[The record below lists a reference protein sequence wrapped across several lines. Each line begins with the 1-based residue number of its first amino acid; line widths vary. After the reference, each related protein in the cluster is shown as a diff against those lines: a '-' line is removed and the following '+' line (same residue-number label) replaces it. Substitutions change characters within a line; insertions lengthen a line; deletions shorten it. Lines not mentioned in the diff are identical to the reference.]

1 MTACPTGGISLKP
14 HEQMSASLP
23 LYLILSLS
31 GGCMDAY
38 SYLFRDHVFANA
50 QTGNMLLF
58 GVYLAQGDYP
68 DALKYLW
75 PILAFAVGIVLSD
88 LIRGILKQ
96 PRLHWRQ
103 IALLIEIVI
112 LFLASLLPQ
121 SHNAVSNALISLA
134 CGLQVESFRAVRGN
148 SIATTMCIG
157 NLRSGL
163 NHLTAFFLTHRRERL
178 GKAMIYFGIIFAF
191 ILGAVIESVLIRHF
205 AQRALYLSV
214 GTLIIAFALM
224 FRRSEEPETIS

>member
-1 MTACPTGGISLKP
+1 
-14 HEQMSASLP
+14 MSASLP

-38 SYLFRDHVFANA
+38 SYLCRDRVFANA

-58 GVYLAQGDYP
+58 GVNLAEGNYP

-75 PILAFAVGIVLSD
+75 PILAFSVGIVLSD
-88 LIRGILKQ
+88 VIRSRMQ
-96 PRLHWRQ
+96 RSRLHWRQ
-103 IALLIEIVI
+103 LSLLAEVVI

-121 SHNAVSNALISLA
+121 SRNAAANAMISLA
-134 CGLQVESFRAVRGN
+134 CGLQVESFRAVLGN

-163 NHLTAFFLTHRRERL
+163 NHLTAFFQTRQRERL
-178 GKAMIYFGIIFAF
+178 KKALIYFGIILSF
-191 ILGAVIESVLIRHF
+191 ILGAVIESALIRRF
-205 AQRALYLSV
+205 AERALYLSV
-214 GTLIIAFALM
+214 GTLIAAFLLM
-224 FRRSEEPETIS
+224 FRRTDGPEQD

>member
-1 MTACPTGGISLKP
+1 MKS

-38 SYLFRDHVFANA
+38 SYLCRDRVFANA

-58 GVYLAQGDYP
+58 GVNLAEGNYP

-75 PILAFAVGIVLSD
+75 PILAFSVGIVLSD
-88 LIRGILKQ
+88 VIRSRMQ
-96 PRLHWRQ
+96 RSRLHWRQ
-103 IALLIEIVI
+103 LSLLAEVVI

-121 SHNAVSNALISLA
+121 SRNAAANAMISLA
-134 CGLQVESFRAVRGN
+134 CGLQVESFRAVLGN

-163 NHLTAFFLTHRRERL
+163 NHLTAFFQTRQRERL
-178 GKAMIYFGIIFAF
+178 KKALIYFGIILSF
-191 ILGAVIESVLIRHF
+191 ILGAVIESALIRRF
-205 AQRALYLSV
+205 AERALYLSV
-214 GTLIIAFALM
+214 GTLIAAFLLM
-224 FRRSEEPETIS
+224 FRRTDGPEQD

>member
-1 MTACPTGGISLKP
+1 
-14 HEQMSASLP
+14 MSASLP

-38 SYLFRDHVFANA
+38 SYLCRDRVFANA

-58 GVYLAQGDYP
+58 GVNLAEGNYP

-75 PILAFAVGIVLSD
+75 PILAFSVGIVLSD
-88 LIRGILKQ
+88 VIRSRMQ
-96 PRLHWRQ
+96 RSRLHWRQ
-103 IALLIEIVI
+103 LSLLAEVVI

-121 SHNAVSNALISLA
+121 SRNAAANAMISLA
-134 CGLQVESFRAVRGN
+134 CGLQVESFRAVLGN

-163 NHLTAFFLTHRRERL
+163 NHLTAFFQTRQRERL
-178 GKAMIYFGIIFAF
+178 KKALIYFGIILSF
-191 ILGAVIESVLIRHF
+191 ILGAVIESALIRRF
-205 AQRALYLSV
+205 AERALYLSV
-214 GTLIIAFALM
+214 GTLIAAFLLM
-224 FRRSEEPETIS
+224 FRRTDGPEQG

>member
-1 MTACPTGGISLKP
+1 MKL
-14 HEQMSASLP
+14 HEQISASLP

-38 SYLFRDHVFANA
+38 SYLCRDKVFANA

-58 GVYLAQGDYP
+58 GVNLAEQNFS

-75 PILAFAVGIVLSD
+75 PILAFSFGIILSD
-88 LIRGILKQ
+88 VICHRMKHAKF
-96 PRLHWRQ
+96 HWRQ
-103 IALLIEIVI
+103 LSLIAEIVI

-121 SHNAVSNALISLA
+121 AQNAVANALISLA
-134 CGLQVESFRAVRGN
+134 CGLQVETFRAVRGN

-163 NHLTAFFLTHRRERL
+163 NHLTAFFQTRQQERL
-178 GKAMIYFGIIFAF
+178 KKALIYFSVILAF
-191 ILGAVIESVLIRHF
+191 ILGAIIESALIRRF
-205 AQRALYLSV
+205 AERALYLSV
-214 GTLIIAFALM
+214 GTLIVAFVLM
-224 FRRSEEPETIS
+224 FLHSEEQTPA

>member
-1 MTACPTGGISLKP
+1 MKS

-38 SYLFRDHVFANA
+38 SYLCRDRVFANA

-58 GVYLAQGDYP
+58 GVNLAEGNYP

-75 PILAFAVGIVLSD
+75 PILAFSMGIVLSD
-88 LIRGILKQ
+88 VIRSRMQ
-96 PRLHWRQ
+96 RSRLHWRQ
-103 IALLIEIVI
+103 LSLLAEVVI

-121 SHNAVSNALISLA
+121 SRNAAANAMISLA
-134 CGLQVESFRAVRGN
+134 CGLQVESFRAVLGN

-163 NHLTAFFLTHRRERL
+163 NHLTAFFQTRQRERL
-178 GKAMIYFGIIFAF
+178 KKALIYFGIILSF
-191 ILGAVIESVLIRHF
+191 ILGAVIESALIRRF
-205 AQRALYLSV
+205 AERALYLSV
-214 GTLIIAFALM
+214 GTLIAAFLLM
-224 FRRSEEPETIS
+224 FRRTDGPEQN

>member
-1 MTACPTGGISLKP
+1 
-14 HEQMSASLP
+14 MSASLP

-38 SYLFRDHVFANA
+38 SYLCRDRVFANA

-58 GVYLAQGDYP
+58 GVNLAEGNYP

-75 PILAFAVGIVLSD
+75 PILAFSVGIVLSD
-88 LIRGILKQ
+88 VIRSRMQ
-96 PRLHWRQ
+96 RSRLHWRQ
-103 IALLIEIVI
+103 FSLLAEVVI

-121 SHNAVSNALISLA
+121 SRNAAANAMISLA
-134 CGLQVESFRAVRGN
+134 CGLQVESFRAVLGN

-163 NHLTAFFLTHRRERL
+163 NHLTAFFQTRQRERL
-178 GKAMIYFGIIFAF
+178 KKALIYFGIILSF
-191 ILGAVIESVLIRHF
+191 ILGAVIESALIRRF
-205 AQRALYLSV
+205 AERALYLSV
-214 GTLIIAFALM
+214 GTLIAAFLLM
-224 FRRSEEPETIS
+224 FRRTDGPEQN

>member
-1 MTACPTGGISLKP
+1 
-14 HEQMSASLP
+14 MSASLP

-38 SYLFRDHVFANA
+38 SYLCRDRVFANA

-58 GVYLAQGDYP
+58 CVNLAEGNYP

-75 PILAFAVGIVLSD
+75 PILAFSVGIVLSD
-88 LIRGILKQ
+88 VIRSRMQ
-96 PRLHWRQ
+96 RSRLHWRQ
-103 IALLIEIVI
+103 LSLLAEVVI

-121 SHNAVSNALISLA
+121 SRNAAANAMISLA
-134 CGLQVESFRAVRGN
+134 CGLQVESFRAVLGN

-163 NHLTAFFLTHRRERL
+163 NHLTAFFQTRQRERL
-178 GKAMIYFGIIFAF
+178 KKALIYFGIILSF
-191 ILGAVIESVLIRHF
+191 ILGAVIESALIRRF
-205 AQRALYLSV
+205 AERALYLSV
-214 GTLIIAFALM
+214 GTLIAAFLLM
-224 FRRSEEPETIS
+224 FRRTDGPEQG

>member
-1 MTACPTGGISLKP
+1 
-14 HEQMSASLP
+14 MSASLP

-38 SYLFRDHVFANA
+38 SYLCRDRVFANA

-58 GVYLAQGDYP
+58 GVNLAEGNYP

-75 PILAFAVGIVLSD
+75 PILAFSVGIVLSD
-88 LIRGILKQ
+88 VIRSRMQ
-96 PRLHWRQ
+96 RSRLHWRQ
-103 IALLIEIVI
+103 LSLLAEVVI

-121 SHNAVSNALISLA
+121 SRNAAANAMISLA
-134 CGLQVESFRAVRGN
+134 CGLQVESFRAVLGN

-163 NHLTAFFLTHRRERL
+163 NHLTAFFQTRQRERL
-178 GKAMIYFGIIFAF
+178 KKALIYFGIILSF
-191 ILGAVIESVLIRHF
+191 ILGAVIESALIRRF
-205 AQRALYLSV
+205 AERALYLSV
-214 GTLIIAFALM
+214 GTLIAAFLLM
-224 FRRSEEPETIS
+224 FRRTDGPEQN

>member
-1 MTACPTGGISLKP
+1 MKS

-38 SYLFRDHVFANA
+38 SYLCRDRVFANA

-58 GVYLAQGDYP
+58 GVNLAEGNYP

-75 PILAFAVGIVLSD
+75 PILAFSVGIVLSD
-88 LIRGILKQ
+88 VIRSRMQ
-96 PRLHWRQ
+96 RSRLHWRQ
-103 IALLIEIVI
+103 LSLLAEVVI

-121 SHNAVSNALISLA
+121 SRNAAANAMISLA
-134 CGLQVESFRAVRGN
+134 CGLQVESFRAVLGN

-163 NHLTAFFLTHRRERL
+163 NHLTAFFQTRQRERL
-178 GKAMIYFGIIFAF
+178 KKALIYFGIILSF
-191 ILGAVIESVLIRHF
+191 ILGAVIESALIRRF
-205 AQRALYLSV
+205 AERALYLSV
-214 GTLIIAFALM
+214 GTLIAAFLLM
-224 FRRSEEPETIS
+224 FRRTDGPEQG